1 LNIYAHIDYLRPYF
15 DVEPKDVLNR
25 LLNSFLPTKSN
36 LDSLSN
42 ELYGPLMLI
51 FTLSAIL
58 IYEMKL
64 ANHSVV
70 LFLLIIKFWGFFL
83 NFIY

>member
-70 LFLLIIKFWGFFL
+70 LFLLIIKFLGFF
-83 NFIY
+83 